1 MGEISLAGE
10 AFQALSNLL
19 EPARLGYLFL
29 GVIIGLMLGVI
40 PGLSGIV
47 GLSLLL
53 PFTFNMDPYTALAF
67 LIGLQAVVATE

>member
-10 AFQALSNLL
+10 AFQALTNLL
-19 EPARLGYLFL
+19 DPARLVYLFL
-29 GVIIGLMLGVI
+29 SVFIGLVLGVI

-53 PFTFNMDPYTALAF
+53 PSRSTWTPTPPWHS
-67 LIGLQAVVATE
+67 